1 MKVLIKQA
9 AIICPSSPFHGQVK
23 DILIQDGI
31 IVSIDN
37 IITATDSTIIDHK
50 GLELSLGW
58 MDSFAHFCDP
68 GMEYKETLETGAAAA
83 AAGGY
88 TDVMIIPNTK
98 PIIDTKSPIEYIV
111 QKAKGLSVNIHPI
124 AAITKN
130 TEGKELAEMY
140 DMHESGAIAFGDG
153 TASIQN
159 AGLLLKA
166 LQYVKTFDGTVIQV
180 PDDRSAGAHGLM
192 NEGIISTQLGIPGRP
207 AIAEELMV
215 ARDIMLSKYT
225 ESKLHFTGV
234 STAKSLEFIQR
245 AKAAGALISCSTTP
259 YHLFFTEEDLQDY
272 DTNLKVNPPLRTKA
286 DREALRKAVAAGT
299 IDCIASHHL
308 PQNTDNKICE
318 FENAGYGMIGLETAF
333 SIVMSTGCSVER
345 FVEMQ
350 TISNRNLF
358 GLPIPEIKEGARAC
372 LTLFDSTENWVL
384 KENKIVSKSRNSP
397 FIGQPLKGKVI
408 GIINGNK
415 TVLNS

>member
-9 AIICPSSPFHGQVK
+9 AIICPSSPFNGQVK

-31 IVSIDN
+31 IVSIEN
-37 IITATDSTIIDHK
+37 IISANDSVLIEQK
-50 GLELSLGW
+50 GLQVSLGW
-58 MDSFAHFCDP
+58 VDSFAHFCDP

-83 AAGGY
+83 AAGGF

-98 PIIDTKSPIEYIV
+98 PVIDTKSPIEYIV
-111 QKAKGLSVNIHPI
+111 QKAKGLSVTIHPI

-140 DMHESGAIAFGDG
+140 DMHESGALAFGDG

-166 LQYVKTFDGTVIQV
+166 LQYVKSFDGTVIQV
-180 PDDRSAGAHGLM
+180 PDDRTAGAHGLM

-234 STAKSLEFIQR
+234 STEKSLEYIQR
-245 AKAAGALISCSTTP
+245 AKANGALISCSTTP
-259 YHLFFTEEDLQDY
+259 YHLYFTDDDLQDY

-286 DREALRKAVAAGT
+286 DREALRKAVAAGI
-299 IDCIASHHL
+299 IDCIASHHQ

-318 FENAGYGMIGLETAF
+318 FENAGYGMIGLETVF
-333 SIVMSTGCSVER
+333 SVVMSTGCTVER

-350 TISNRNLF
+350 TINNRNIF
-358 GLPIPEIKEGARAC
+358 GLPLPSLSQGAKAC
-372 LTLFDSTENWVL
+372 LTLFNSNEPWVL
-384 KENKIVSKSRNSP
+384 EENKIVSKSKNSP
-397 FIGQPLKGKVI
+397 FIGKAFKGKVI
-408 GIINGNK
+408 GIINGDK
-415 TVLNS
+415 IVLNS